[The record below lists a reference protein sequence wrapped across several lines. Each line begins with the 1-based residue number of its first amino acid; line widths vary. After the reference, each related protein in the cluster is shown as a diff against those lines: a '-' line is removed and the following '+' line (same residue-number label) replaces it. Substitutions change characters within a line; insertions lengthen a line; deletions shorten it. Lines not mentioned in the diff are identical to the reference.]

1 MSTRKIL
8 YIVAGLLVAGLL
20 LAGISAA
27 ATYADNGQGAAGSK
41 VLDRVA
47 QILNIDKT
55 ALANAFKQ
63 ASTEMRQQNTDN
75 MFAKWV
81 ADGKLTQA
89 QADQY
94 KAWLAAKPA
103 GVPFWGIS
111 TNGTQNLD
119 NALKDGKITQDQ
131 YNAIKAWLA
140 QKPNVELPKPD
151 RTARPHSS
159 KAPAQ

>member
-1 MSTRKIL
+1 MSTKKVL

-20 LAGISAA
+20 IAGISAA
-27 ATYADNGQGAAGSK
+27 ATFADNGQGAAGGK

-47 QILNIDKT
+47 QILNIDKQK
-55 ALANAFKQ
+55 LADAFKQ
-63 ASTEMRQQNTDN
+63 ASTEMRQQNTDS

-81 ADGKLTQA
+81 TDGKLTQA

-103 GVPFWGIS
+103 GVPFWGMGAQ
-111 TNGTQNLD
+111 GTQNLD

-131 YNAIKAWLA
+131 YNTIKAWLA

-151 RTARPHSS
+151 RPAGSHAP
-159 KAPAQ
+159 KGPAQ